1 MAEEEAA
8 AAAAVVE
15 VVAAAASAAVEKIG
29 TRKFW
34 FPEAD
39 EGTQGHTTTPL
50 TLRLVTTAGSFQM
63 IIVKCK
69 KVVNFYTQVQSV
81 NILELILSKSTKQYQ
96 V

>member
-15 VVAAAASAAVEKIG
+15 AVAAAASAAVEKIG

-39 EGTQGHTTTPL
+39 EGTSPFIGPSVHGDRVEP
-50 TLRLVTTAGSFQM
+50 
-63 IIVKCK
+63 
-69 KVVNFYTQVQSV
+69 SV
-81 NILELILSKSTKQYQ
+81 NARF
-96 V
+96 

>member
-15 VVAAAASAAVEKIG
+15 AVAAAASAAVEKIG

-39 EGTQGHTTTPL
+39 EGTDVLYCTQGKI
-50 TLRLVTTAGSFQM
+50 RLSIFPP
-63 IIVKCK
+63 
-69 KVVNFYTQVQSV
+69 FYPHPHFYGFSV
-81 NILELILSKSTKQYQ
+81 A
-96 V
+96 